1 MALFS
6 LIVIICKAAL
16 PLCDSEFLKISKYFD
31 WIWFMG
37 IWDHSKIDEKFIE
50 EHPGL
55 INEVEGALDD
65 WQIQDIIG
73 SPYSIKNYK
82 INSIIG
88 DLSDFRNLRERLNK
102 KGVKVMVD
110 FVPDHFG
117 IESRLPLDEPDYF
130 INLEKK
136 PVTPPLSRTRKR
148 FLFQPLANITSRPL
162 CLVFNHF
169 I

>member
-1 MALFS
+1 MVLLYEINTRVWIFELREKYGS
-6 LIVIICKAAL
+6 SINLGNIPEIEL
-16 PLCDSEFLKISKYFD
+16 EKISKNFD

-88 DLSDFRNLRERLNK
+88 DLSGFRNLRER
-102 KGVKVMVD
+102 
-110 FVPDHFG
+110 
-117 IESRLPLDEPDYF
+117 
-130 INLEKK
+130 
-136 PVTPPLSRTRKR
+136 
-148 FLFQPLANITSRPL
+148 
-162 CLVFNHF
+162 
-169 I
+169 